1 MGLSRSRQRL
11 EPQVWVS
18 AGSQNQS
25 PAGGE
30 GQLSSGGVKRYTRF
44 VFVIWA
50 EHLLLAA
57 MGFRLAGDSAP
68 RRPDSSHCEDGSQ
81 GRQAIGRP
89 SPRHLGSLLAPR
101 CWGSR
106 EHAGGSVLVTGWGV
120 NRRVGGLRLFLAQ
133 NHKIRDRRQTEGHG
147 LSGKSS
153 AALRSPLPRDM
164 GTSVSVSFKYRPLH
178 FYFSAFDVCK
188 ASEVN
193 SFKPMACGL
202 HLNLE
207 EAF

>member
-44 VFVIWA
+44 VFVVWA
-50 EHLLLAA
+50 ERWVS
-57 MGFRLAGDSAP
+57 GSRET
-68 RRPDSSHCEDGSQ
+68 DSSHCEDGSQ

-164 GTSVSVSFKYRPLH
+164 GTSASVSFKYRPLH
-178 FYFSAFDVCK
+178 FYFSAFNVCK

>member
-1 MGLSRSRQRL
+1 MGLSRSRQGL

-44 VFVIWA
+44 VFVVWA
-50 EHLLLAA
+50 ERWVS
-57 MGFRLAGDSAP
+57 GSWETRLPGGQIRATVKMVL
-68 RRPDSSHCEDGSQ
+68 RED
-81 GRQAIGRP
+81 RVRP

-133 NHKIRDRRQTEGHG
+133 NHKIRDRRQAEGHG

-164 GTSVSVSFKYRPLH
+164 GTSASVSFQYRPLH

-188 ASEVN
+188 ALEVN
-193 SFKPMACGL
+193 SFKPIACGL